1 MAHLNDLEEQLTH
14 RLAFYEAVII
24 KGGPGAGMG
33 IVVQEELDGTNV
45 VQVRQ
50 TCDATRNL

>member
-1 MAHLNDLEEQLTH
+1 MAHLNDMEEQLTH

-50 TCDATRNL
+50 TCDAERNL